1 MKMIPRFYHAV
12 LDYVVGLILLL
23 SPNLLGFSDVGGA
36 TAWVPRIL
44 GLIILLQAMMTD
56 YELGVIK
63 AVPIRV
69 HLMTDYFVGLFVIGA
84 PWFFGFSKLRVP
96 MMTHLI
102 VGLLVLASTAMTQP
116 VGRPRKLM
124 A

>member
-12 LDYVVGLILLL
+12 LDYFVGLVLVL
-23 SPNLLGFSDVGGA
+23 SPNLLGFADVGGA
-36 TAWVPRIL
+36 IPWIPRIL
-44 GLIILLQAMMTD
+44 GFMILLQAMMTD

-63 AVPIRV
+63 AVPIGI
-69 HLMTDYFVGLFVIGA
+69 HLTTDYVMGLFIIGA

-96 MMTHLI
+96 TMTHLI
-102 VGLLVLASTAMTQP
+102 VGLLVLALTAMTQP